1 MHHFANTQQCR
12 NNFPCRHM
20 RSVIPCQ
27 QKRTFWDNHFSSP
40 STPGAEGKAPPRNRV
55 WNQIDERIGNTT
67 FTFSKIVF
75 LHNMTGLHGNCW
87 NYVPESYT
95 YSKPLQYVQLFGQF
109 MICDRL
115 APGNLEIIN
124 YWIWMKRAQ
133 PITLGGS
140 NSKAKTENYLAC
152 NWHRPICGFLA
163 HTQPRLCLNLLAWVI
178 LMTQLFSILIRVFI
192 CPIQMLAPQVR
203 KNHLWVKTPDI
214 YHLHKM
220 VQLRIPSLS
229 ASGNLS
235 AYNIIEK
242 PIFHLLY
249 MLDWISFA
257 L

>member
-140 NSKAKTENYLAC
+140 NSKAKNWELSCVQLAPTDL
-152 NWHRPICGFLA
+152 WLFSTYSAQTLP
-163 HTQPRLCLNLLAWVI
+163 QPTCLGYTDDATLLNLDQSVHMSNSDARAAS
-178 LMTQLFSILIRVFI
+178 TQKS
-192 CPIQMLAPQVR
+192 
-203 KNHLWVKTPDI
+203 
-214 YHLHKM
+214 
-220 VQLRIPSLS
+220 SL
-229 ASGNLS
+229 G
-235 AYNIIEK
+235 
-242 PIFHLLY
+242 
-249 MLDWISFA
+249 
-257 L
+257 